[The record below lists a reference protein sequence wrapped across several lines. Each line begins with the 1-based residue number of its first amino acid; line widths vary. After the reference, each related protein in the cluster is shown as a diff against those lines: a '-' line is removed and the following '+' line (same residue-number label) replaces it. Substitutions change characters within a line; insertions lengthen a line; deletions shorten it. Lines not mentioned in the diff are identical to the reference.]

1 MNFELS
7 PKSME
12 MTCTWDDAVI
22 YCSNLGDG
30 WRLPTLQEL
39 QEIIT
44 LSENYRNDK
53 PSVAPNVPYHD
64 FDYKW
69 HWTTDEYE
77 YKIYWSYN
85 FWSLTSLPA
94 PNTINWFCVRPVR
107 DIK

>member
-22 YCSNLGDG
+22 YCSNLGDR

-39 QEIIT
+39 QELQEIIT
-44 LSENYRNDK
+44 HSEK
-53 PSVAPNVPYHD
+53 SVEPNVL
-64 FDYKW
+64 DYDLDRKF
-69 HWTTDEYE
+69 HWTSDEYE